1 MPAVRR
7 SIACVLVGALLLA
20 AGCGDDGADGPPPTA
35 EVVDCGLTNP
45 QRGEAQAFAQVRV
58 TNAGGDAGRVRVV
71 VRFLAGGAE
80 IGRGEAS
87 SEELD
92 GGHAMVVNAVGADG
106 ATAVDACEVAE
117 VERL

>member
-1 MPAVRR
+1 M
-7 SIACVLVGALLLA
+7 ACILAGAILLA

-45 QRGEAQAFAQVRV
+45 QRNEAQAYAQVRV
-58 TNAGGDAGRVRVV
+58 TNAGDNAGRVRVV

-87 SEELD
+87 SEELE
-92 GGHAMVVNAVGADG
+92 GGQAAVVNAVALDD
-106 ATAVDACEVAE
+106 ATAVDACEVTE